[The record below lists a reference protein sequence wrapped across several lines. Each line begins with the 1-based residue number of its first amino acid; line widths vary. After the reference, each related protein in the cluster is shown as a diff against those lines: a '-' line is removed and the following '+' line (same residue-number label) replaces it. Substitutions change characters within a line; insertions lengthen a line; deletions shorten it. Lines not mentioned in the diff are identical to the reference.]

1 MKEEVILP
9 DDVKAA
15 LEWQSITPIQ
25 SILKF
30 WESQECYVKELVQSV
45 EQAPLTFGQQEPLS
59 QINYRAL
66 TVIMKEWDM
75 GGENWLTQIRDGFP
89 IIGQIRNAGVYP
101 DVMNLPGEF
110 ATKEKWQDT
119 AQTRWTELDR
129 IVQND
134 SDTVL
139 IWETFQEE
147 VKRGWL
153 STPIPVTEIPD
164 KDKSIPVRR
173 FVVRQF
179 EKIRPIDNHKRS
191 GINDAT
197 RIFSKLQLP
206 SLDHFLEIARGMK
219 EKQRKSWQS
228 SKLIMKMLINN
239 SR

>member
-1 MKEEVILP
+1 MKEEIILP
-9 DDVKAA
+9 EDVKTA
-15 LEWQSITPIQ
+15 LEWHSVTPIQ
-25 SILKF
+25 SILRF
-30 WESQECYVKELVQSV
+30 WEDRKDYVRKLVRRV
-45 EQAPLTFGQQEPLS
+45 ERAPPNFAQQRSLS

-101 DVMNLPGEF
+101 DVTDLPDKFVTE
-110 ATKEKWQDT
+110 ERLQDN
-119 AQTRWTELDR
+119 AQKRWAELEIIIR
-129 IVQND
+129 QD
-134 SDTVL
+134 SDTEL

-153 STPIPVTEIPD
+153 STPIPITEIPD

-173 FVVRQF
+173 FVVRQS

-197 RIFSKLQLP
+197 RIFP
-206 SLDHFLEIARGMK
+206 SCNYRL
-219 EKQRKSWQS
+219 
-228 SKLIMKMLINN
+228 
-239 SR
+239 

>member
-1 MKEEVILP
+1 MREV
-9 DDVKAA
+9 
-15 LEWQSITPIQ
+15 ER
-25 SILKF
+25 
-30 WESQECYVKELVQSV
+30 
-45 EQAPLTFGQQEPLS
+45 APPSFAQQRSLS

-101 DVMNLPGEF
+101 DVTDLP
-110 ATKEKWQDT
+110 EKFVTEERLQEN
-119 AQTRWTELDR
+119 AQKRWAELEIIIR
-129 IVQND
+129 HD
-134 SDTVL
+134 SDTEL

-147 VKRGWL
+147 VKRKWL
-153 STPIPVTEIPD
+153 STPIPITEIPD

-206 SLDHFLEIARGMK
+206 SLDHFLEIARGM
-219 EKQRKSWQS
+219 R
-228 SKLIMKMLINN
+228 
-239 SR
+239 